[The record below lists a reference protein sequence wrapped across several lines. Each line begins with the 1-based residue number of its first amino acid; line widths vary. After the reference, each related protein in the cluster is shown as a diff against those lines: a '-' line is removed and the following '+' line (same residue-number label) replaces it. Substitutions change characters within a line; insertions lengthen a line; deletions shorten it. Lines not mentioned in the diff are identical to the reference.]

1 MNVISQA
8 KKTYF
13 DLPLNLRRF
22 LVRAIVL
29 FVAWELLYNL
39 LLKPTGIPD
48 AQLTHFVVVY
58 THKILAHFY
67 ANAVYTGASI
77 YLNGKLSIIIAPA
90 CNALELLVLY
100 VGFLMCIPT
109 NAKRFWLFTIGGLAL
124 IVVLNVLRCVALA
137 MLFYNE
143 HPIADF
149 AHHYLFKIFIYGV
162 IFYLWILYSKKYMQN
177 AA

>member
-1 MNVISQA
+1 MNLISQV
-8 KKTYF
+8 KKTYY

-22 LVRAIVL
+22 LLRATIL
-29 FVAWELLYNL
+29 FVIWELLYNL

-48 AQLTHFVVVY
+48 QQLTQFVVTW
-58 THKILAHFY
+58 THKLLTLFY
-67 ANAVYTGASI
+67 VNTTVQNATI
-77 YLNGKLSIIIAPA
+77 FINGKQAIIIAAA

-100 VGFLMCIPT
+100 IGFMLCIPT
-109 NAKRFWLFTIGGLAL
+109 TAKRFWLFAIGGLAL
-124 IVVLNVLRCVALA
+124 IIVLNILRCAGLA
-137 MLFYNE
+137 VLFYNN